1 MSQKVSLNAYF
12 ERIGFAG
19 SIAPTLA
26 TLELIT
32 ALHPATIPFEN
43 LTPFL
48 GQPVLLDQGS
58 LEKKLLSERR
68 GGYCFEHNMLLKRV
82 LAELD
87 FKVKALAGKGLWS
100 DPEAVKTVPD
110 HMLLAVEISG
120 ATYICDVGYGGVAPT
135 APLRL
140 RADVEQATPHDVYRF
155 TGGEPEWRLE
165 VKQGEDWRTMC
176 SFTTAEVAEAEFDA
190 FNLALSNGPDA
201 PFANDLRVSLSPKGQ
216 RLKLHNTRLT
226 IAPVDGPA
234 EQRVLT
240 SLAELRLTLADTFG
254 INLPAAELLDPRIE
268 TLLEPAPVEEA

>member
-32 ALHPATIPFEN
+32 ALHPAAIPFEN
-43 LTPFL
+43 LSPFL
-48 GQPVLLDQGS
+48 GQPVLLDQPS
-58 LEKKLLSERR
+58 LEKKLLSDRR

-82 LAELD
+82 LSELD

-100 DPEAVKTVPD
+100 DPDAVKELPD
-110 HMLLAVEISG
+110 HMLLAVEIG
-120 ATYICDVGYGGVAPT
+120 GVTYICDAGYGGVTPT

-140 RADVEQATPHDVYRF
+140 RADVEQVTTHDTYRF

-165 VKQGEDWRTMC
+165 VKQGEAWRPMC
-176 SFTTAEVAEAEFDA
+176 SFTTDDFPEAA
-190 FNLALSNGPDA
+190 FEPWNLAISA
-201 PFANDLRVSLSPKGQ
+201 AFATELRVSLSPRGK

-226 IAPVDGPA
+226 IAPLDAPA
-234 EQRVLT
+234 EQQILT
-240 SLAELRLTLADTFG
+240 SLADLRTALSETFG
-254 INLPAAELLDPRIE
+254 ITLPSAELLDPRLE
-268 TLLEPAPVEEA
+268 TLLEPAPAEEA